1 MGMETD
7 VACPICSLTDLVSMG
22 NGEFECVTCG
32 HEWEDEGSN
41 DGSLGEILDANGNIL
56 RDGDSVVLVKGLPL
70 KGSTNALKIG
80 TKFTNIRL
88 VSGDHEI
95 DTKINGQGILLKAKF
110 VKKA

>member
-1 MGMETD
+1 MESPE
-7 VACPICSLTDLVSMG
+7 CPICSLTDVVTTTDG
-22 NGEFECVTCG
+22 FECITCG
-32 HEWEDEGSN
+32 YEWVGGG
-41 DGSLGEILDANGNIL
+41 DGLGEIHDANGTLLTN
-56 RDGDSVVLVKGLPL
+56 GDSVVLVKGLPL

-80 TKFTNIRL
+80 TKFSNIRL

>member
-1 MGMETD
+1 MDSPE
-7 VACPICSLTDLVSMG
+7 CPICSLTDVVTTTDG
-22 NGEFECVTCG
+22 FECVTCG
-32 HEWEDEGSN
+32 HEWVG
-41 DGSLGEILDANGNIL
+41 DGDGDGLGEIYDANGTLLMN
-56 RDGDSVVLVKGLPL
+56 GDSVVLVKGLPL

-80 TKFTNIRL
+80 TKFSNIRL

>member
-1 MGMETD
+1 MDSPE
-7 VACPICSLTDLVSMG
+7 CPICSLTDVVTTTDG
-22 NGEFECVTCG
+22 FECVTCG
-32 HEWEDEGSN
+32 HEWVG
-41 DGSLGEILDANGNIL
+41 DGDGLGEIYDANGTLLMN
-56 RDGDSVVLVKGLPL
+56 GDSVVLVKGLPL

-80 TKFTNIRL
+80 TKFSNIRL